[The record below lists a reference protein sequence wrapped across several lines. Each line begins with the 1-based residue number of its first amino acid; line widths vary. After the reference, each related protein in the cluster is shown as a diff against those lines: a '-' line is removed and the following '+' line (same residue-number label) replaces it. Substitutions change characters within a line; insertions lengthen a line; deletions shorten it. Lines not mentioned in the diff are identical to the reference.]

1 MTWYVTSDPAPAHDG
16 GDSLLLWYSRVW
28 ILQGC
33 DTGRPKVQRAQI
45 PCTAQAEH
53 YAQPHSASGCNSFG
67 WDVPPLPMGLLK
79 APCLTAGC
87 RGSSPC
93 ARSTACALRSTQL
106 TTPFPSFSISVLSFS
121 LTLTAVIFCCP
132 PSFISHIIVFQS
144 SCCFVVSNDYTPRQS
159 PYFPWQTVLNKI
171 LNTVIPPPTHTLF
184 FPNETNEICIFLP

>member
-1 MTWYVTSDPAPAHDG
+1 
-16 GDSLLLWYSRVW
+16 
-28 ILQGC
+28 
-33 DTGRPKVQRAQI
+33 
-45 PCTAQAEH
+45 
-53 YAQPHSASGCNSFG
+53 
-67 WDVPPLPMGLLK
+67 MGLLK
-79 APCLTAGC
+79 APRLTAGC

-106 TTPFPSFSISVLSFS
+106 TAPFPSFSISVLSFS

-171 LNTVIPPPTHTLF
+171 LNTVIPPPPHTHSFFSQRDQRNLYFFTITEPCHFPLF
-184 FPNETNEICIFLP
+184 FFPFSPLTKNHFEMLSRSLTKKSCWEFLIFTFEAQNQL